1 MVRKVIDKIK
11 EIDRKLGIPNW
22 LCCLMGLILIL
33 RIPSFFEP
41 YSYGDEMIYLTLGEA
56 VRHGLTLYK
65 NIHDNKP
72 PLIYLLAA
80 IAGNLFWF
88 KVILAFWMLAT
99 IVVFWKLT
107 TVLFEKNPPAGGT
120 KLQKIATII
129 FALLSTLPLLEGNI
143 VNSELFLIGPIMLA
157 FLILLSKPIHQLADK
172 KVFLAGLLFSV
183 AALFKIPASF
193 DIGAIVLF
201 WIVVSKINK
210 ENIVEIAKK
219 TFVLALGFAFPI
231 LATFIWYWAK
241 GALHDY
247 FVAAFLQNIGYL
259 SSWRGGGQNQTPFLV
274 KNGPL
279 LFRSSIILIGLIILK
294 IKNKKLSTTFIFA
307 TVWLLT
313 SLFAATLS
321 ERPYPHYL
329 IQSIGPISILTAIL
343 LASTKIEQALAVIPL
358 FLALLVPVY
367 YKFYYYSTFTYYSR
381 FIKFTTNQ
389 ISKEEYFNEFDS
401 HVNRNYKIAKYLSI
415 SSNPNDP
422 VFVWGDSPPIYA
434 LSKRLPP
441 FKYVAN
447 YHINDFSSQDEV
459 MQALKKNP
467 PKFIVTLEE
476 GGDFPALG
484 TFLTLNYVPVET
496 APNYEIWIKIN
507 LPKPQLHQSQ

>member
-1 MVRKVIDKIK
+1 MVRQIINKIK
-11 EIDRKLGIPNW
+11 ELDRKLGIPNW
-22 LCCLMGLILIL
+22 LCCLLGLTLIL

-41 YSYGDEMIYLTLGEA
+41 YSYGDEMIYLTLGEGI
-56 VRHGLTLYK
+56 RHGLTLYK

-80 IAGNLFWF
+80 IGGNLFWF
-88 KVILAFWMLAT
+88 KVILAFWMLVT
-99 IVVFWKLT
+99 VVVFWKLT
-107 TVLFEKNPPAGGT
+107 TILFENNT
-120 KLQKIATII
+120 KLQKIATVI

-157 FLILLSKPIHQLADK
+157 FLILLTKPNYK
-172 KVFLAGLLFSV
+172 KIFFAGLLFSL

-193 DIGAIVLF
+193 DVPAVVLF

-210 ENIVEIAKK
+210 ENVISIIKK
-219 TFVLALGFAFPI
+219 TFVLALGFILPI
-231 LATFIWYWAK
+231 LATFIWYWTK
-241 GALHDY
+241 GAFNEYL
-247 FVAAFLQNIGYL
+247 VAAFLQNVGYL
-259 SSWRGGGQNQTPFLV
+259 SSWRGGENQTPFLV

-279 LFRSSIILIGLIILK
+279 LLRSSVILIGLVILK
-294 IKNKKLSTTFIFA
+294 IKNKKLSTPFIFA
-307 TVWLLT
+307 TIWLLT

-329 IQSIGPISILTAIL
+329 IQSIAPISILTAIL
-343 LASTKIEQALAVIPL
+343 LASTRIEQALAVIPL

-381 FIKFTTNQ
+381 FIRFATHQ
-389 ISKEEYFNEFDS
+389 ISKEEYFDEFDS

-415 SSNPNDP
+415 SSNYNDP

-447 YHINDFSSQDEV
+447 YHISDFSSKEDV
-459 MQALKKNP
+459 IKALQSNP

-476 GGDFPALG
+476 GGSFPALG
-484 TFLTLNYVPVET
+484 SFLALNYVPVET
-496 APNYEIWIKIN
+496 SSNYEIWIKIN
-507 LPKPQLHQSQ
+507 IPKPQLRLPQ